1 MSVEKLRVDLG
12 KRSYDIIIGAG
23 ALDLVGQK
31 LSALGLGRRVTVVSN
46 AVVRPLYGERVE
58 TLLAQ
63 SGFTVRVVEI
73 PDGEVHKSLATAAGL
88 YDELIDFKMDRACA
102 VVALG
107 GGVIGDLAGFVAS
120 TYLRGVPFVN
130 IPTTLLA
137 QVDSAV
143 GGKTGVDHPK
153 GKNLIGAFYQPRL
166 VLCDLDVLR
175 TLPKRELIAG
185 MAEVVKYGVI
195 LDANFFSFV
204 ETHVEEILNL
214 QPGAMA
220 EVVRSSCEA
229 KATVVER
236 DELESGLRAILNF
249 GHTLGHAIE
258 SLTGYSRFIHGEAV
272 AIGMVAAARIA
283 RAMGLCPQAD
293 VDRLKAILEQIGLP
307 TRPPKLELQAVLEA
321 MIHDKKVQAGRI
333 RFVLPERIGKAVI
346 RDDVDPAAIG
356 AVLRSALE

>member
-1 MSVEKLRVDLG
+1 MEKLRVDLG
-12 KRSYDIIIGAG
+12 RRSYDIVIGAG
-23 ALDLVGQK
+23 ALDRVGEDVR
-31 LSALGLGRRVTVVSN
+31 SMGVGSRVTVVTN
-46 AVVRPLYGERVE
+46 AVVRPLYGDRIEA
-58 TLLAQ
+58 LLAR
-63 SGFTVRVVEI
+63 SGFRVRVVEI
-73 PDGEVHKSLATAAGL
+73 PDGEVHKSLGTAEGL
-88 YDELIDFKMDRACA
+88 YDELIDFRMDRTCA

-130 IPTTLLA
+130 VPTTLLA

-153 GKNLIGAFYQPRL
+153 GKNLIGAFYQPRR

-175 TLPKRELIAG
+175 TLPKRELMAG

-204 ETHVEEILNL
+204 ESRIDEILNL
-214 QPGAMA
+214 DAAAMA

-229 KATVVER
+229 KASVVER
-236 DELESGLRAILNF
+236 DELESGQRAILNF

-258 SLTGYSRFIHGEAV
+258 ALTGYSRFIHGEAV

-283 RAMGLCPQAD
+283 GAMGLCRDGD
-293 VDRLKAILEQIGLP
+293 VQRLTALLERIGLP
-307 TRPPKLELQAVLEA
+307 TRPPDLEVEAVLDC
-321 MIHDKKVQAGRI
+321 MIHDKKVQDGRM
-333 RFVLPERIGKAVI
+333 RFILPERIGHVVI
-346 RDDVDPAAIG
+346 RDDVDPAVISSM
-356 AVLRSALE
+356 LRPPQ

>member
-1 MSVEKLRVDLG
+1 MEKVRVDLDE
-12 KRSYDIIIGAG
+12 RSYDIIIGAG
-23 ALDLVGQK
+23 ALDCVGETMR
-31 LSALGLGRRVTVVSN
+31 SMALGRQVMVVTN
-46 AVVRPLYGERVE
+46 AVVRPLYGDRVE

-63 SGFTVRVVEI
+63 SGFKVRVVET
-73 PDGEVHKSLATAAGL
+73 PDGEVHKSLATAAML
-88 YDELIDFKMDRACA
+88 YDALIDFKMDRRCA
-102 VVALG
+102 IVALG
-107 GGVIGDLAGFVAS
+107 GGVIGDVAGFVAS
-120 TYLRGVPFVN
+120 TYLRGVPFVS

-166 VLCDLDVLR
+166 VLCDLDLLR
-175 TLPKRELIAG
+175 TLPKRELRAG

-204 ETHVEEILNL
+204 ESHIEEILNL
-214 QPGAMA
+214 ESVAMA

-229 KATVVER
+229 KATVVAR

-258 SLTGYSRFIHGEAV
+258 ALTGYSQFIHGEAV

-283 RAMGLCPQAD
+283 SAMGVCRERD
-293 VDRLKAILEQIGLP
+293 VQRLTAVLERIGLP
-307 TRPPKLELQAVLEA
+307 TRPPELDVHAVVEA
-321 MIHDKKVQAGRI
+321 MIHDKKVQDGRI
-333 RFVLPERIGKAVI
+333 RFILPERIGKVVI
-346 RDDVDPAAIG
+346 RDDVDPALIG
-356 AVLRSALE
+356 TVLRRS

>member
-1 MSVEKLRVDLG
+1 M
-12 KRSYDIIIGAG
+12 
-23 ALDLVGQK
+23 
-31 LSALGLGRRVTVVSN
+31 VTN
-46 AVVRPLYGERVE
+46 GVVRPLYGDRVE

-63 SGFTVRVVEI
+63 RGFQVQVVEI
-73 PDGEVHKSLATAAGL
+73 PDGEVHKSLATARGL
-88 YDELIDFKMDRACA
+88 YDDLVDFKMDRGCA

-130 IPTTLLA
+130 VPTTLLA

-143 GGKTGVDHPK
+143 GGKTGVDHPM

-175 TLPKRELIAG
+175 TLPRRELMAG

-195 LDANFFSFV
+195 LNADFFSFL
-204 ETHVEEILNL
+204 EAHVDDILNL
-214 QPGAMA
+214 EPAAMT
-220 EVVRSSCEA
+220 EVVRACCQA

-258 SLTGYSRFIHGEAV
+258 ALTGYSRFIHGEAV
-272 AIGMVAAARIA
+272 SIGMVAAARMA
-283 RAMGLCPQAD
+283 GAMGLCPEGD
-293 VDRLKAILEQIGLP
+293 VQRLTALLERIGLP
-307 TRPPKLELQAVLEA
+307 TCPPELEVPAVLET
-321 MIHDKKVQAGRI
+321 MTHDKKVQDGRI
-333 RFVLPERIGKAVI
+333 RFILPERIGRVVI
-346 RDDVDPAAIG
+346 RDDVDPALIAT
-356 AVLRSALE
+356 VLRPPS